1 VHNAGITRDK
11 TLGKMTEGG
20 WDSVMAVNLAAQ
32 LAVNDKLLVDDVL
45 NDNCRIIGVSS
56 IAGIAGNVGQT
67 NYATSKAGVI
77 GMVDVGAPALAERGG
92 TINAVAPGFIET
104 QMTAAVPLV
113 IREGGRR
120 LASLGQG
127 GLPVDVAETIAWY
140 ANPASAAS
148 AGKPCWERDVMAA
161 KELPSAPSVATLYP
175 KALLGGM
182 LPGGNGGKCLPDTEY
197 VRSGVVVDPAHLAAY
212 DRVCSFRLSDELPA
226 TYPHMLAFPLQ
237 MALMTASDFPF
248 PLLGMVHV
256 ANRITQNRPV
266 RLDESFTV
274 RVRAENLRPH
284 EKGEQFDVISE
295 LMPDRDDDRPVWT
308 EVSTYLR
315 RGGGSG
321 GEAKRDQL
329 AAPSPSSI
337 WRVPGDIGRR
347 YAGISGDRKSDPPS
361 PADREAVRLPG
372 GHRPR
377 HVDQGAQPRRVRGQT
392 AWRLHGGGPVQAA
405 CSAAREGRVHVVAD

>member
-1 VHNAGITRDK
+1 
-11 TLGKMTEGG
+11 
-20 WDSVMAVNLAAQ
+20 
-32 LAVNDKLLVDDVL
+32 
-45 NDNCRIIGVSS
+45 
-56 IAGIAGNVGQT
+56 
-67 NYATSKAGVI
+67 
-77 GMVDVGAPALAERGG
+77 
-92 TINAVAPGFIET
+92 
-104 QMTAAVPLV
+104 
-113 IREGGRR
+113 
-120 LASLGQG
+120 
-127 GLPVDVAETIAWY
+127 
-140 ANPASAAS
+140 
-148 AGKPCWERDVMAA
+148 
-161 KELPSAPSVATLYP
+161 
-175 KALLGGM
+175 
-182 LPGGNGGKCLPDTEY
+182 
-197 VRSGVVVDPAHLAAY
+197 
-212 DRVCSFRLSDELPA
+212 VCSFRLSDELPA

-321 GEAKRDQL
+321 GGAKRDQL

-347 YAGISGDRKSDPPS
+347 YAGISGDRNPIHLHPLTAKLFGF
-361 PADREAVRLPG
+361 PAAIAHGMWTKAHSLAAFEGRLPG
-372 GHRPR
+372 AYTVEVRFK
-377 HVDQGAQPRRVRGQT
+377 QPVLLPAKAAFTSWRTEDGWAFELWNAGKPIPHLAGTIT
-392 AWRLHGGGPVQAA
+392 AL
-405 CSAAREGRVHVVAD
+405 